1 MNKICKKKK
10 KKSAK
15 YLNFFIFYLDNL
27 TVALCVKMSVCVYLS
42 ELLCA
47 QLLGLLSVSFPTV
60 AAWKPFN
67 VHMFPS
73 LELMIHV
80 SNNVQITLDG
90 SICASFCGTSVQLFP
105 ETRVPKEAN
114 RCVEI
119 SNPNHP
125 TSHST
130 CFFFFVL
137 ALCHPGA
144 LFG

>member
-1 MNKICKKKK
+1 MNKICKKK

-80 SNNVQITLDG
+80 SNNVQITLDLRVFLWNLRATVSRNTSPKG
-90 SICASFCGTSVQLFP
+90 GEQMCGDQQSQP
-105 ETRVPKEAN
+105 
-114 RCVEI
+114 
-119 SNPNHP
+119 SNFSLNM
-125 TSHST
+125 
-130 CFFFFVL
+130 FFFFCSRSLPSGGFVRL
-137 ALCHPGA
+137 S
-144 LFG
+144 